1 MVAPVGS
8 VKRRR
13 LKKQA
18 GLRTTFNF
26 VRNIMLQKSIDHGIR
41 DSLVEQSCFSKDG
54 MKLLV
59 ERDERPDEKGDEEVR
74 NKKTKSAIE

>member
-1 MVAPVGS
+1 MVASVGP

-26 VRNIMLQKSIDHGIR
+26 VRNITIQKSIDHGIR
-41 DSLVEQSCFSKDG
+41 DPLVKQSCFSKDG
-54 MKLLV
+54 MKLLI
-59 ERDERPDEKGDEEVR
+59 ERDERPDEKGDEE
-74 NKKTKSAIE
+74 I